1 MENTKIDWALVKEEL
16 IKILKKRKRASEQAF
31 RVGGPASARARG
43 ATICRID
50 KTKMQHSPRTANR
63 EKIIVDI

>member
-1 MENTKIDWALVKEEL
+1 MGRTALRPANHPANKQASE
-16 IKILKKRKRASEQAF
+16 RAST
-31 RVGGPASARARG
+31 GGWARERTSKG

-50 KTKMQHSPRTANR
+50 KTKMQHSQRTANR